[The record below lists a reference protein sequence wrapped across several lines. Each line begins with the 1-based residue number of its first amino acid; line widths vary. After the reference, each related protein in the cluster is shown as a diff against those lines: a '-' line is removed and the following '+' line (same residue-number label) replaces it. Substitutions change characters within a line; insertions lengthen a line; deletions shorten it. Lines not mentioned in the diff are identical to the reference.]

1 MLVFECHTK
10 SQTYRVRLYHQLT
23 FEILAHGLET
33 QDSNDADGYTALE
46 EKNQYNTSN
55 SWEKCILGRLTVNQV
70 RKFPTRPLSAFE
82 VFRGSRPCQLAAP
95 GSTNQSQR

>member
-1 MLVFECHTK
+1 MLIFECHTK

-23 FEILAHGLET
+23 FDILAHGLET

-55 SWEKCILGRLTVNQV
+55 SWEKCILGRLTGEITGIGRLNSIELSMGYIAQCCLCK
-70 RKFPTRPLSAFE
+70 RRPSMPL
-82 VFRGSRPCQLAAP
+82 RTQC
-95 GSTNQSQR
+95 

>member
-1 MLVFECHTK
+1 MLIFECHTK

-46 EKNQYNTSN
+46 EKN
-55 SWEKCILGRLTVNQV
+55 
-70 RKFPTRPLSAFE
+70 
-82 VFRGSRPCQLAAP
+82 
-95 GSTNQSQR
+95 